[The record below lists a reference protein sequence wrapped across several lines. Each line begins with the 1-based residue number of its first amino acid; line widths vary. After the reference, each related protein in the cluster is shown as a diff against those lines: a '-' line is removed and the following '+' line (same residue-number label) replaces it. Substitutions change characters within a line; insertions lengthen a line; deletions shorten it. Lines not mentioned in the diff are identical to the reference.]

1 MITRTI
7 EYVDYDGN
15 KRKEKHYFNLTEFEA
30 TEIAMEIPGDV
41 VDELETELK
50 NDEDKIATALNL
62 TEKLGKKGVMNFIKN
77 IVLKSYGVK
86 SPDGKRFI
94 KSEQLTTEFSQTPAF
109 SSFMLRL
116 MRDDE
121 EASRFINGVIP
132 PELAANIGKKSN
144 VIEMNQENE

>member
-15 KRKEKHYFNLTEFEA
+15 QRKEKHYFNLTQFEA
-30 TEIAMEIPGDV
+30 TEIAVEIPDDIV
-41 VDELETELK
+41 EDLESDAANPENRVT
-50 NDEDKIATALNL
+50 TARNL
-62 TEKLGKKGVMNFIKN
+62 TEKLGKKGVMDFIKN

-94 KSEQLTTEFSQTPAF
+94 KSEQLTTEFSQTLAF
-109 SSFMLRL
+109 SSFMMRL
-116 MRDDE
+116 MTDDE

-132 PELAANIGKKSN
+132 PELAANMVKKPN
-144 VIEMNQENE
+144 VIEMTQEHE